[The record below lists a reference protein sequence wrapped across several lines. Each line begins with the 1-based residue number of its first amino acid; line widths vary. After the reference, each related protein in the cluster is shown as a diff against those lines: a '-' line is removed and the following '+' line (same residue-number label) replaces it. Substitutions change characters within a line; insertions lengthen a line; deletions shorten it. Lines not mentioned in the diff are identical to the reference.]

1 MRTETPLSKVLLML
15 LAAAMGLQAQSFKD
29 RQPGIAASV
38 LPPGLRDVGLD
49 QKLNEQVPLDL
60 TFRDET
66 GTELPL
72 SSYFGAKPV
81 ILALVYYQCPMLCTQ
96 ILNGLVMSLRTM
108 SLEAGRDFDVVSV
121 SIDPTETPSLASR
134 KKAEYLRRYA
144 RSSNGWHFLTGAE
157 PQIKKLAQAVGFR
170 YAYDPKTG
178 QYAHASAIM
187 VLTPAGKLSK
197 YFYGIEYA
205 PRDLRLGLVEAS
217 ENKIGTPVDQLLLF
231 CYHYDP
237 HTGKYSAIVMN
248 MVRLAGALTVLI
260 LGVGLFWLWRW
271 DLRHHHASVPM
282 GVPRT
287 RYR

>member
-1 MRTETPLSKVLLML
+1 MRTETQLSKVVLLL
-15 LAAAMGLQAQSFKD
+15 LAAGMGLHAQSFKD

-49 QKLNEQVPLDL
+49 QKLTEQIPLDV

-66 GTELPL
+66 GRELPL

-96 ILNGLVMSLRTM
+96 ILNGLVISLRGM
-108 SLEAGRDFDVVSV
+108 SLETGRDFDVVSV
-121 SIDPTETPSLASR
+121 SIDPTETPGLASR

-144 RSSNGWHFLTGAE
+144 KSSNGWHFLTGAE
-157 PQIKKLAQAVGFR
+157 PQIKRLAQSVGFR

-197 YFYGIEYA
+197 YFYGIDYA

-237 HTGKYSAIVMN
+237 HTGKYSAIVIN
-248 MVRLAGALTVLI
+248 IVRLAGALTVLI

-271 DLRHHHASVPM
+271 DLRHHRASVLV